1 MNYLVEHLDYLKTE
15 KRMLKAT
22 INHWVRRV
30 NGEDGEIWAL
40 GGEEH
45 DFAVKVVDN
54 RHTELLELDDKI
66 TEVYNSLLKIAAW
79 DGLFAEEFNLSY
91 FIDRAEGLGVNV
103 KHQQLG
109 ITEGFYYRVGVDNY
123 IKFERG
129 EWMY

>member
-1 MNYLVEHLDYLKTE
+1 MNYLIEHLDYLRTE

-22 INHWVRRV
+22 VDHWARRV
-30 NGEDGEIWAL
+30 NGEVGETWAS
-40 GGEEH
+40 GGEKH
-45 DFAVKVVDN
+45 GYAVRVLDN
-54 RHTELLELDDKI
+54 RRTELLELDDKI
-66 TEVYNSLLKIAAW
+66 TEVHNSILKISAW
-79 DGLFAEEFNLSY
+79 NELFAEDFSLSD

-109 ITEGFYYRVGVDNY
+109 ITKGFYYRVGVDNY